1 MKKCAYCDTAT
12 KLTKEH
18 IWPKCLITR
27 MPNLTFRYIGGQDKF
42 VTSELTIS
50 DVCSK
55 CNNEKLSK
63 LDSYF
68 CSLYDKYFKNFHEEK
83 KQFVFE
89 YDYNLLLRSL
99 LKIIFNSSRT
109 INSEDNYF
117 ENFKH
122 FIINGNETWGNV
134 IIILDIIT
142 PWITNGIKVYPA
154 SMRCGTADAG
164 IKNENFII
172 SAVTVNSYY
181 FYILISKEKKIS
193 ETLVEELN
201 NVYNRI
207 PGTIIHPF
215 RAQTL
220 ISDFSTQNSYDT
232 HVDFVM
238 NTSEAFYKLYN
249 K

>member
-1 MKKCAYCDTAT
+1 
-12 KLTKEH
+12 
-18 IWPKCLITR
+18 
-27 MPNLTFRYIGGQDKF
+27 MPNLTFRYIGSQDKF
-42 VTSELTIS
+42 VTSELVVS

-68 CSLYDKYFKNFHEEK
+68 CSLYDKSFKDFHEEK
-83 KQFVFE
+83 KQFIFE
-89 YDYNLLLRSL
+89 YNYDLLLRNL
-99 LKIIFNSSRT
+99 LKIIYNSSRT

-122 FIINGNETWGNV
+122 FILNGNETWGNV
-134 IIILDIIT
+134 ILILDIIT
-142 PWITNGIKVYPA
+142 PCTTNGIKIYPT
-154 SMRCGTADAG
+154 SMRCGTVDVG

-172 SAVTVNSYY
+172 WAVSVNSYY

-207 PGTIIHPF
+207 PGTIIHPYKT
-215 RAQTL
+215 QTL
-220 ISDFSTQNSYDT
+220 ISDFSNQNSYDA
-232 HVDFVM
+232 HVDFVN
-238 NTSEAFYKLYN
+238 NTSEAFYKYTKN
-249 K
+249 SK

>member
-1 MKKCAYCDTAT
+1 MKKCAYCDTKT

-27 MPNLTFRYIGGQDKF
+27 MPNLTFRYIGGQDKY
-42 VTSELTIS
+42 VTSELVIS

-63 LDSYF
+63 LDSHF
-68 CSLYDKYFKNFHEEK
+68 CSLYDKYFKHFHEEK
-83 KQFVFE
+83 KEFVFE
-89 YDYNLLLRSL
+89 YDYDLLLRSL

-109 INSEDNYF
+109 VNSEDNHF

-122 FIINGNETWGNV
+122 FILNGNETWGNV

-142 PWITNGIKVYPA
+142 PWITNGIKIYPT
-154 SMRCGTADAG
+154 SMRCGTVDVG
-164 IKNENFII
+164 IENENFII
-172 SAVTVNSYY
+172 WVVSVNSYY

-207 PGTIIHPF
+207 PGTIIHPQKT
-215 RAQTL
+215 QTL
-220 ISDFSTQNSYDT
+220 ISDFSTQNSYDA
-232 HVDFVM
+232 HKGFVM
-238 NTSEAFYKLYN
+238 NTYEAFYKLY
-249 K
+249 KK